1 MKPFLFFSLSVLLI
15 LGACDSY
22 QPDKMPALED
32 YGDNEL
38 KAINIATQK
47 YPRTSTNYFKKGMI
61 LWNMDK
67 RKEALQ
73 SVAKA
78 VEMNDGRGEY
88 HLFLAQ
94 TYVEND
100 SMKAAFE
107 AAKKS
112 ESLGLDSL
120 ALNELLAD
128 LYLDNKQ
135 YQPALDHINK
145 ALEKDPNLAANHLRK
160 GNILIAMKKP
170 EEAEQSLLKS
180 LSLDPESPGASK
192 SLADIYLQRGDYDN
206 ALVYIDKNLQK
217 NPGDIDFLYKKGVAK
232 AETGQLN
239 PSVDLFREVISK
251 DTEYE
256 PAYSKLGA
264 VYYRKRRMDSARYF
278 SNGALRLDDK
288 DIDALLTMA
297 RINDRQ
303 KAYWV
308 SLNYYDKIMAI
319 DSTHSPSVE
328 ERKKLRG
335 KIAWLQY
342 LEKNKSGGEAAE

>member
-1 MKPFLFFSLSVLLI
+1 MKPFLFFTLTLLLI
-15 LGACDSY
+15 LTACDSY

-32 YGDNEL
+32 YGDAAL

-47 YPRTSTNYFKKGMI
+47 YPRTSTNYYKKGLI

-67 RKEALQ
+67 RKEALE
-73 SVAKA
+73 SISKA
-78 VEMNDGRGEY
+78 VEMNDSRGEY

-100 SMKAAFE
+100 SMKAAFQ
-107 AAKKS
+107 AAKKA
-112 ESLGLDSL
+112 ESLTLDTL

-135 YQPALDHINK
+135 YQPALDHIDK
-145 ALEKDPNLAANHLRK
+145 ALEKDPNIAQNHLRK
-160 GNILIAMKKP
+160 GNILIAMGRP
-170 EEAEQSLLKS
+170 EEAEQSLLKC
-180 LSLDPESPGASK
+180 LSFDPESIGASK
-192 SLADIYLQRGDYDN
+192 ALADIYLQREDYNN
-206 ALVYIDKNLQK
+206 ALVYIDKNLTK
-217 NPGDIDFLYKKGVAK
+217 SPGDVDFMYKKGVAK
-232 AETGQLN
+232 AETGQLD

-251 DTEYE
+251 DDTYE
-256 PAYSKLGA
+256 PAYSKLGS
-264 VYYRKRRMDSARYF
+264 VYYQKRKFDSARYF
-278 SNGALRLDDK
+278 SNGALRLEEQ
-288 DIDALLTMA
+288 DIEALLTLA
-297 RINDRQ
+297 RISDRQ

-308 SLNYYDKIMAI
+308 SLNYYDKIMAV

-342 LEKNKSGGEAAE
+342 LEKNNISSGGE